1 MLNAASAALVLYLRG
16 YGLAAVFRDSQRLV
30 LVLFLLSAALWAQ
43 IDFIAILLDT
53 TTSSTPCQIGLIF
66 STIFDQFARF
76 SIEQFLLWALN
87 KDSGAKLSAMQ
98 LIPQV
103 LVLARFLAGA
113 VFIGF
118 TRPQTDDFCVATT
131 SALPVGIL
139 VTALDGV
146 IILLLIIRA
155 YSAGGV
161 AKENGAGKGVDADK
175 ARALMSV
182 LLGLV
187 FWTGVRSSLQ
197 LRARVCTN
205 RFTDERAAASRHQN
219 HNPGDKDSSS
229 RWRLASGHQYVTFL
243 STVAHANKTC
253 SFCSWRCWNPAHL
266 SRHWIY
272 AT

>member
-43 IDFIAILLDT
+43 IDFITILLDT
-53 TTSSTPCQIGLIF
+53 TTSSTPCQIGTIV

-76 SIEQFLLWALN
+76 SIQQFLLWALN
-87 KDSGAKLSAMQ
+87 TGNGEKLPVMQ

-118 TRPQTDDFCVATT
+118 TRPQTDTFCVATT

-146 IILLLIIRA
+146 IILLLVIRA
-155 YSAGGV
+155 YSVGGV
-161 AKENGAGKGVDADK
+161 AKENHGGRGVEAER

-187 FWTGVRSSLQ
+187 FWTGVRSTP
-197 LRARVCTN
+197 RRC
-205 RFTDERAAASRHQN
+205 SR
-219 HNPGDKDSSS
+219 P
-229 RWRLASGHQYVTFL
+229 Y
-243 STVAHANKTC
+243 
-253 SFCSWRCWNPAHL
+253 
-266 SRHWIY
+266 
-272 AT
+272 

>member
-16 YGLAAVFRDSQRLV
+16 YGIAAVFRDSQRLV

-53 TTSSTPCQIGLIF
+53 TKSSTPCQIGLIF

-87 KDSGAKLSAMQ
+87 HDNGAKLSVMQ

-187 FWTGVRSSLQ
+187 FWTGVRSSVSPPSLKS
-197 LRARVCTN
+197 RTDRCYRRVC
-205 RFTDERAAASRHQN
+205 RCFSE
-219 HNPGDKDSSS
+219 
-229 RWRLASGHQYVTFL
+229 SGL
-243 STVAHANKTC
+243 
-253 SFCSWRCWNPAHL
+253 
-266 SRHWIY
+266 
-272 AT
+272 

>member
-16 YGLAAVFRDSQRLV
+16 YGLAAAFRDSQRLV

-43 IDFIAILLDT
+43 IDFITILLDT
-53 TTSSTPCQIGLIF
+53 TTSSTPCQIGTIV

-76 SIEQFLLWALN
+76 SIQQFLLWALN
-87 KDSGAKLSAMQ
+87 TGNGEKLPVMQ

-118 TRPQTDDFCVATT
+118 TRPQTDTFCVATT

-146 IILLLIIRA
+146 IILLLVIRA
-155 YSAGGV
+155 YSVGGV
-161 AKENGAGKGVDADK
+161 AKENHGGRGVAAER
-175 ARALMSV
+175 ARALMCV

-187 FWTGVRSSLQ
+187 FWTGVRSTP
-197 LRARVCTN
+197 RRC
-205 RFTDERAAASRHQN
+205 SR
-219 HNPGDKDSSS
+219 P
-229 RWRLASGHQYVTFL
+229 Y
-243 STVAHANKTC
+243 
-253 SFCSWRCWNPAHL
+253 
-266 SRHWIY
+266 
-272 AT
+272 

>member
-43 IDFIAILLDT
+43 IDFITILLDT
-53 TTSSTPCQIGLIF
+53 TTSSTPCQIGTIV

-76 SIEQFLLWALN
+76 SIQQFLLWALN
-87 KDSGAKLSAMQ
+87 TGNGEKLPVMQ

-118 TRPQTDDFCVATT
+118 TRPQTDTFCVATT

-146 IILLLIIRA
+146 IILLLVIRA
-155 YSAGGV
+155 YSVGGV
-161 AKENGAGKGVDADK
+161 AKENHGGRGVEAER
-175 ARALMSV
+175 ARALMCV

-187 FWTGVRSSLQ
+187 FWTGVRSTP
-197 LRARVCTN
+197 RRC
-205 RFTDERAAASRHQN
+205 SR
-219 HNPGDKDSSS
+219 P
-229 RWRLASGHQYVTFL
+229 Y
-243 STVAHANKTC
+243 
-253 SFCSWRCWNPAHL
+253 
-266 SRHWIY
+266 
-272 AT
+272 

>member
-53 TTSSTPCQIGLIF
+53 TSSTPCQIGTIV

-76 SIEQFLLWALN
+76 SIQQFLLWTLN
-87 KDSGAKLSAMQ
+87 TGNGAKLPVMQ

-103 LVLARFLAGA
+103 LVLVRFLAGA

-118 TRPQTDDFCVATT
+118 TRPQTDTFCVATT

-146 IILLLIIRA
+146 IILLLVTRA
-155 YSAGGV
+155 YSVGGV
-161 AKENGAGKGVDADK
+161 AKENHDGRGVEAER

-187 FWTGVRSSLQ
+187 FWTGV
-197 LRARVCTN
+197 C
-205 RFTDERAAASRHQN
+205 
-219 HNPGDKDSSS
+219 
-229 RWRLASGHQYVTFL
+229 
-243 STVAHANKTC
+243 STP
-253 SFCSWRCWNPAHL
+253 R
-266 SRHWIY
+266 
-272 AT
+272 